1 MNDAL
6 KTWNR
11 TRFIK
16 GVLIIQCRSSILQYQ
31 TSSKILQHRR
41 IQSSKNKHEHHESTV
56 SKSTQPV
63 SVSIWFWHQDI
74 MAKRIIMGLWK
85 DKWNKVSQSYK
96 WSLDKRKSYNQSY
109 ARSSDCHAKDAHRA
123 ISIWKLS
130 NGTSGGASNL
140 VAHEDLEHFWGGS
153 SLEYTT
159 QVL

>member
-11 TRFIK
+11 A
-16 GVLIIQCRSSILQYQ
+16 GVLSFNTKHQVNFHNIGGSSQV
-31 TSSKILQHRR
+31 KM
-41 IQSSKNKHEHHESTV
+41 NMN
-56 SKSTQPV
+56 
-63 SVSIWFWHQDI
+63 I
-74 MAKRIIMGLWK
+74 MNQLFGSLLNRWAKAFGIGTRMLLAKRIIMGVWK
-85 DKWNKVSQSYK
+85 AKWKKLSQSCK
-96 WSLDKRKSYNQSY
+96 WSLDKRKSYNQNY
-109 ARSSDCHAKDAHRA
+109 ARSSDCHAIYAHRA

-130 NGTSGGASNL
+130 NGTSGGAFNL

>member
-16 GVLIIQCRSSILQYQ
+16 GDLSIQCRSSILQYRAW
-31 TSSKILQHRR
+31 SKFLQHRR
-41 IQSSKNKHEHHESTV
+41 IQSSKNKHERHESTV

-63 SVSIWFWHQDI
+63 SVSIWYWHQDV
-74 MAKRIIMGLWK
+74 MAKRIIMGVWK
-85 DKWNKVSQSYK
+85 AKWKKVSQSYK
-96 WSLDKRKSYNQSY
+96 WSLDKRKSYNRSY
-109 ARSSDCHAKDAHRA
+109 ARSSDCHATDAHRA
-123 ISIWKLS
+123 ICIWKLS

>member
-1 MNDAL
+1 MIAL

-11 TRFIK
+11 TGFIK
-16 GVLIIQCRSSILQYQ
+16 NVLSIMCRSSILQFQ
-31 TSSKILQHRR
+31 ASRNFSQHRVR
-41 IQSSKNKHEHHESTV
+41 IQSSNNKHERHESTV
-56 SKSTQPV
+56 SKPTQSV
-63 SVSIWFWHQDI
+63 SVSIWYWHQDV
-74 MAKRIIMGLWK
+74 MAKRTLMGVWK
-85 DKWNKVSQSYK
+85 GQWKKVSQSYK
-96 WSLDKRKSYNQSY
+96 WSLDKRKSYNRSY
-109 ARSSDCHAKDAHRA
+109 ARSSDWHATDAHRA